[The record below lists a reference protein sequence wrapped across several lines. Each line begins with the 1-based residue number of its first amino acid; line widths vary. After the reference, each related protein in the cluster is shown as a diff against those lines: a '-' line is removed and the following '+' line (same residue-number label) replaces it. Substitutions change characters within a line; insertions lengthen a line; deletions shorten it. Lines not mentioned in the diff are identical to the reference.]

1 MKAIAIIVLCVD
13 VLIAA
18 FLIMSDTHTPVPA
31 DRAQTRSNVTGAA
44 AHAELHLGGTQR

>member
-13 VLIAA
+13 ILIAA
-18 FLIMSDTHTPVPA
+18 FLIMSDTHTSEPA
-31 DRAQTRSNVTGAA
+31 ERAQARSTIAAPA